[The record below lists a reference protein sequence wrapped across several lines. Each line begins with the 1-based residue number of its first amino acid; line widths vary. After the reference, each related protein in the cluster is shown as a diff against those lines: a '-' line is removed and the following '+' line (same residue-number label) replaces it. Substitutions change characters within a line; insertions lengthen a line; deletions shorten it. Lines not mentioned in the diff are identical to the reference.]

1 MSIVTITSDFG
12 NINYNLGA
20 LKGTVL
26 TCCDPKPAI
35 IDISNDIDNFNIV
48 QGAFVIGN
56 CFRFF
61 PAGSI
66 HVIAIN
72 TFYSQRSRLLLLKF
86 EGHYFLAPNNG
97 ILPLLFEDHLPG
109 EIYDIGFYQDQ
120 ITFFNYIGLC
130 TQKVISNTESEF
142 KALIQSDLNSRISLK
157 PTISGDSIRGSI
169 VFIDK
174 YGNLI
179 TNIKKSVFE
188 QYCKNRSFAVYFR
201 HKDPITK
208 IHLNYHE
215 VPGGDEL
222 CLFNMAGFL
231 EIAINL
237 GNASEQFSLQLNE
250 IIQIDFFNETG

>member
-20 LKGTVL
+20 LKGTIL
-26 TCCDPKPAI
+26 SICDPKPII

-48 QGAFVIGN
+48 QGAFVTGN

-61 PAGSI
+61 PQGSL
-66 HVIAIN
+66 HVIAIH

-86 EGHYFLAPNNG
+86 DGHFFLAPNNG
-97 ILPLLFEDHLPG
+97 ILPLLFEDHIPE
-109 EIYDIGFYQDQ
+109 EIYDLGFYQDQ
-120 ITFFNYIGLC
+120 TTFFGYIGQC
-130 TQKVISNTESEF
+130 TQKVLANDESEF
-142 KALIQSDLNSRISLK
+142 KALIPSDLNSRISLK
-157 PTISGDSIRGSI
+157 PIVSGDTIRGSI
-169 VFIDK
+169 IFIDK

-179 TNIKKSVFE
+179 TNVKKSIFE
-188 QYCKNRSFAVYFR
+188 LYCRNRSFAVYFR

-215 VPGGDEL
+215 VPVGDEL
-222 CLFNMAGFL
+222 CLFNMAGLL

-237 GNASEQFSLQLNE
+237 GNASEQFNIQLDE
-250 IIQIDFFNETG
+250 IIQIDFFDETV